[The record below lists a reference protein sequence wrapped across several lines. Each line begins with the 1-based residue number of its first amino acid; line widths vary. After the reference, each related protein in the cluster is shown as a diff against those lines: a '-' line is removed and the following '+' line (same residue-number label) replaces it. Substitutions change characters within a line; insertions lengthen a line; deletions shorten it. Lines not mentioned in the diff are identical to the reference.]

1 MLCMATVLQSL
12 QALHHFYAWRHA
24 YKNETTYQSTKF
36 LISASKTNQKFF
48 FTSLMPNI
56 TNKFA
61 QNRVYAKLKCS
72 VNYFKNE
79 FSLFFRSF
87 VVGSKTVLLVGRG
100 YLIPSAHESNDFE
113 QKLPGTDIFI
123 SRNCENILR
132 FLKH

>member
-1 MLCMATVLQSL
+1 MILCIATVFQSL
-12 QALHHFYAWRHA
+12 QSSAAFSCLAACLWVG
-24 YKNETTYQSTKF
+24 NDQSTTF

-48 FTSLMPNI
+48 FTSLVPNI

-79 FSLFFRSF
+79 FSLFSRSF
-87 VVGSKTVLLVGRG
+87 VVGSKTVLLVERG

-113 QKLPGTDIFI
+113 QKFAGTDIFI